1 MEQGLTQ
8 PAPMEIN
15 PKERNKTASW
25 GAVAELQTCWM
36 SDTQEGFSSGTM
48 AVNHKMVK
56 PCRRQ

>member
-15 PKERNKTASW
+15 PKERNKTVCW
-25 GAVAELQTCWM
+25 DDVAELQISK
-36 SDTQEGFSSGTM
+36 SDAQVGFSAGIM

-56 PCRRQ
+56 PCGI